1 MGMPRFYFNVRDG
14 DTLIADQEGV
24 EMPGK
29 SAAVEEATQ
38 AARDLLAERVKYG
51 EPIESRQFD
60 VLNDRG
66 ETILTLPFRSV
77 LRLD

>member
-1 MGMPRFYFNVRDG
+1 MPRFYFNVRDG

-24 EMPGK
+24 EMPGE
-29 SAAVEEATQ
+29 SAAVEEARQ

-51 EPIESRQFD
+51 EPIETRQFE
-60 VLNDRG
+60 VLNDNG